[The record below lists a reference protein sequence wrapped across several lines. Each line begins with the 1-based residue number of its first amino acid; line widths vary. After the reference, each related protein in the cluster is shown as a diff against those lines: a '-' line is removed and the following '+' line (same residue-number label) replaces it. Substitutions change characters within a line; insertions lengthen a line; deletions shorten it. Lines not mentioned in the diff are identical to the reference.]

1 MLINSWSVSVKYM
14 WGLPIQTHRCFIEP
28 LGGIHAQ
35 SFIFTRFIKFLQ
47 SIRKGR
53 KNAPYY
59 LLEKIKGDTNTVTGR
74 NIKHIFGNETI
85 DIFDIDT
92 TNMKKTIKLSKIE
105 EKDYWKV
112 ATIKEI
118 MDIKAG
124 NLEVNFENGDKLKDD
139 ELEEFVNYIATV

>member
-1 MLINSWSVSVKYM
+1 
-14 WGLPIQTHRCFIEP
+14 
-28 LGGIHAQ
+28 
-35 SFIFTRFIKFLQ
+35 
-47 SIRKGR
+47 
-53 KNAPYY
+53 
-59 LLEKIKGDTNTVTGR
+59 
-74 NIKHIFGNETI
+74 
-85 DIFDIDT
+85 
-92 TNMKKTIKLSKIE
+92 MKKTIKLSKIE